1 MLLKRVTNVYG
12 EEVVIDYDA
21 KKLYAFSNKDKKVNY
36 TVPIYENGEKTMF
49 FTNFIEEGI
58 VSNIEDKLNVWNSR
72 LKLLYLKK
80 IGFDPENND
89 PDETI
94 WKKFV
99 DFVKENEDRFFT
111 KKGDF
116 RKKFLISLEEIQNLK
131 W

>member
-1 MLLKRVTNVYG
+1 
-12 EEVVIDYDA
+12 
-21 KKLYAFSNKDKKVNY
+21 
-36 TVPIYENGEKTMF
+36 MF
-49 FTNFIEEGI
+49 FTNFVETGTID
-58 VSNIEDKLNVWNSR
+58 SIEDKLNVWNSR

-89 PDETI
+89 PDGTV

-116 RKKFLISLEEIQNLK
+116 RKKFLISLREIQNLE